1 MVLGPRA
8 DAYRRSAGVRS
19 RPGGLKRQIA
29 RWSPN
34 MTRIVPTRAGNRMLR
49 YKTGGREYALGYA
62 KHPRCFGRRQ
72 RQTRQALMASME
84 FAVALGMGSKPGNW

>member
-1 MVLGPRA
+1 
-8 DAYRRSAGVRS
+8 
-19 RPGGLKRQIA
+19 
-29 RWSPN
+29 
-34 MTRIVPTRAGNRMLR
+34 MLR